1 MKIDGSFVLIG
12 VLIIA
17 LGIFGYWQYQRVS
30 KIHVAPP
37 PPEKGVR
44 VPLIF

>member
-1 MKIDGSFVLIG
+1 MKIDGSTVLIG

-17 LGIFGYWQYQRVS
+17 LAGFGVWQYQRVS
-30 KIHVAPP
+30 KIHVDKP
-37 PPEKGVR
+37 PPESVR